1 MNSRQLLNRPATL
14 FRRHLAGWV
23 SGLLLCGAAQAQ
35 VGLATLTVGD
45 LPVTLAC
52 PQSPL

>member
-1 MNSRQLLNRPATL
+1 MNARKLLNRPASL
-14 FRRHLAGWV
+14 LRRHLAGWV